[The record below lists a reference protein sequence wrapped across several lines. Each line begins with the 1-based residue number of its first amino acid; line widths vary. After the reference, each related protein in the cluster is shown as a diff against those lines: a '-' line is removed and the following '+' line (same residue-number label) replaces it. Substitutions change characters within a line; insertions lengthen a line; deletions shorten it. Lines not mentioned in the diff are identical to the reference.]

1 MVKRMESKWMW
12 FSSGLHYLTLARQL
26 LRKIKIFQQTSKL
39 HSFQLNNSPC
49 DTAVSGLENSN
60 SRKKN
65 QTRRFFF
72 PFCCTFKWQCV
83 EEREARIK
91 RAWMHA
97 THSQPESSR
106 GESVTGRREV
116 AKWVSSCFWF
126 FGVFVLLLLREE
138 VKTRLLQIPGRKPT
152 AAWKF
157 SPSLGIATTN
167 ENSKLSAALQFWGTE
182 TTLNSILLEII
193 VE

>member
-1 MVKRMESKWMW
+1 MNVVFLGVALFNPCETIAPKNKNFPANLKIAF
-12 FSSGLHYLTLARQL
+12 FSVEQLTVWHCGFWAG
-26 LRKIKIFQQTSKL
+26 K
-39 HSFQLNNSPC
+39 FQLSKEKPNPE
-49 DTAVSGLENSN
+49 V
-60 SRKKN
+60 
-65 QTRRFFF
+65 FF